1 MGMDLLGTGMAELLE
16 GHTFFRIVAVFLLM
30 LSSGLNQILALV
42 GSSRERSK
50 LKVFLQMS

>member
-1 MGMDLLGTGMAELLE
+1 MDLLGTGMAELLE
-16 GHTFFRIVAVFLLM
+16 GHTFSRIVAVFLLM